1 MPFRWS
7 LQRLLDVTAKR
18 ELAAKA
24 ELLELSRRIG
34 HLQQDIQRRLHML
47 KLLLDDL
54 AGRSLAER
62 LCLQNVVMQSCQA
75 EQLAIEQL
83 KRQVRDLDRQRQEQT
98 EALGKLLAKRQTLE
112 KQRDAARRD
121 YDRLLHK
128 KEQDRLDETFQAGF
142 ARRCQARLIGQQG

>member
-1 MPFRWS
+1 M
-7 LQRLLDVTAKR
+7 TEKR

-34 HLQQDIQRRLHML
+34 QLQQDIQRRLRML
-47 KLLLDDL
+47 KLLLNDL
-54 AGRSLAER
+54 AGRSLSER
-62 LCLQNVVMQSCQA
+62 LCLQDVVMQSCHA

-83 KRQVRDLDRQRQEQT
+83 EHQVRDLDRQRQEKT
-98 EALGKLLAKRQTLE
+98 EALGKLVAKRQTLD
-112 KQRDAARRD
+112 KQRTAARQD
-121 YDRLLHK
+121 YDRLLQK